1 MGLALYL
8 SACLLI
14 NLFSCLS
21 GGGVAADRC
30 TVCCM
35 EYKRV
40 NQTDRQRQGEKQKRD
55 RNRERQKQTNIEAER
70 QRETGREGGRKAGR
84 QADRQRHQRKLT
96 ETFV

>member
-70 QRETGREGGRKAGR
+70 QREKAGR
-84 QADRQRHQRKLT
+84 EEGR
-96 ETFV
+96 